1 MFGAI
6 IGIAAKFI
14 GGGAAAG
21 GAGGILGGL
30 FKAGGGGILSS
41 LFKGGPAKEIFDM
54 VSKFKSLVGGA
65 DQQPPVGGFGRG
77 FGGPQQANRGLDQL
91 VGRIENLL
99 NRLEGLRN
107 QDNGTNGSNSCC
119 GNNNNGSGNTIR
131 DLLRSFLDST
141 NSQSQVSF
149 QFSRSQYTRIQA

>member
-30 FKAGGGGILSS
+30 LGGGGGGILSS

-54 VSKFKSLVGGA
+54 VSKFKNLIGGA

-77 FGGPQQANRGLDQL
+77 FGPQQATRGLDQL

-107 QDNGTNGSNSCC
+107 QENDTNGSNGCC
-119 GNNNNGSGNTIR
+119 GNNGSGGNTIR

-141 NSQSQVSF
+141 NSQNQVSF